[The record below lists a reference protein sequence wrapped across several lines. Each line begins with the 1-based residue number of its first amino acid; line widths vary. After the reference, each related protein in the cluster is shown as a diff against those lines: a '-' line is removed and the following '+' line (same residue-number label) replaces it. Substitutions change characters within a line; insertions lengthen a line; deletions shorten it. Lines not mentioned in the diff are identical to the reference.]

1 MRRNTLVRLA
11 MLAIGALVA
20 PTAAAQCWHGCRH
33 HNRPGWGP
41 GPQAWQERGLG
52 PVRGEPAYDPDTVT
66 TLGGN
71 VVAVEV
77 VPSQRGRMG
86 GIHIVVKDN
95 EQLTEIH
102 VAPMRYLET
111 EGFTIAKGDMV
122 EVTGSLVS
130 SEDDTYMI
138 AREVKKGDRLLRLR
152 NKEGIPLWS
161 RSRRSP

>member
-1 MRRNTLVRLA
+1 M
-11 MLAIGALVA
+11 
-20 PTAAAQCWHGCRH
+20 W
-33 HNRPGWGP
+33 
-41 GPQAWQERGLG
+41 
-52 PVRGEPAYDPDTVT
+52 
-66 TLGGN
+66 
-71 VVAVEV
+71 
-77 VPSQRGRMG
+77 
-86 GIHIVVKDN
+86 
-95 EQLTEIH
+95 
-102 VAPMRYLET
+102 YLET